1 MYVHTETYI
10 CTYNTYKLWLE
21 AICVS
26 GRAGVGVTMGVKLI
40 LLISGELIE
49 RVTLNNYV
57 VHLIF
62 CRNKLFLYPYT
73 FEKF

>member
-10 CTYNTYKLWLE
+10 CTYNIYICSRKLWLE

-26 GRAGVGVTMGVKLI
+26 GKAGVGVTMGVKLT
-40 LLISGELIE
+40 LLIPGELIE

-57 VHLIF
+57 VHL
-62 CRNKLFLYPYT
+62 NSL
-73 FEKF
+73 